1 MLRSPRL
8 NFRLREPRRG
18 ETVNQCIQFVEQGR
32 PRLARVVRVGIC
44 LLCCVSVN
52 ALADERIEVEKAR
65 REAQQAHRA
74 GDYAKAE
81 RLYRDVLT
89 VEPSDHVSRL
99 QLSWMLIKQGQL
111 ERAYQEATSVINQ
124 GIINARAR
132 ALVGVA
138 LLRMGFFQESV
149 QELNAALALDPR
161 EPLTLAGMA
170 EIDFFENRS
179 ESAYERLRLATS
191 VEPREPD
198 FWIAFGRTA
207 ARLERFKEAAE
218 YYQRFLV
225 VSPKLEEEK
234 RARYR
239 GLIDFYFALSRSQVS
254 RLHQVDGPR
263 SVSVPF
269 VLDNSRPYV
278 RVRINGHD
286 TPLMFVVDTGA
297 SITVMSEAT
306 ARRLN
311 VNPMARGG
319 HARAVGGGGTFP
331 IVYGLIHRLEIGEM
345 KVYNVPIYIRQF
357 RHFAESGKKDE
368 PRVTVDGFLG
378 LSVLS
383 NFRLT
388 LDYAQREMIVERP
401 GTLDFLENLPADVS
415 VIPFRTTNGGLMS
428 ALVQLEEHSGYHFL
442 IDSGASA
449 TVLCDDVIE
458 KLNWKSKLLPDLKV
472 RVLGAAGTI
481 EEVALMV
488 IPSFRVHDLEQRNV
502 RAPILNLAAINETA
516 GFFQAG
522 IIGGSFLRH
531 FRVTFDFQRG
541 RLLMRPQTE
550 AVRRITPTAEANP
563 VEKPSEN

>member
-1 MLRSPRL
+1 M
-8 NFRLREPRRG
+8 NVWAE
-18 ETVNQCIQFVEQGR
+18 GR
-32 PRLARVVRVGIC
+32 IH
-44 LLCCVSVN
+44 
-52 ALADERIEVEKAR
+52 VEKLR

-81 RLYRDVLT
+81 QLYRDVLT
-89 VEPSDHVSRL
+89 AEPSDHVSRL
-99 QLSWMLIKQGQL
+99 HLSWMLMKQGQP
-111 ERAYQEATSVINQ
+111 ERAYEEATSVINQ
-124 GIINARAR
+124 GVTNARAR
-132 ALVGVA
+132 ALAGVA
-138 LLRMGFFQESV
+138 LMRMGFFQQAV
-149 QELNAALALDPR
+149 QELTAALALDPR
-161 EPLTLAGMA
+161 EPLSLAGMA

-179 ESAYERLRLATS
+179 EAAYERLRVATG

-225 VSPKLEEEK
+225 VSPRLEQEK
-234 RARYR
+234 RERYR
-239 GLIDFYFALSRSQVS
+239 GLIDFYFALSRSQIS

-263 SVSVPF
+263 SISVPF

-278 RVRINGHD
+278 RVRVNGHD

-297 SITVMSEAT
+297 SITVLSEAT

-311 VNPMARGG
+311 INPMARGG
-319 HARAVGGGGTFP
+319 HARAVGGGGMFP
-331 IVYGLIHRLEIGEM
+331 IIYGLIHRLEIGEM

-357 RHFAESGKKDE
+357 RHLAELNKDE
-368 PRVTVDGFLG
+368 PRMVVDGFLG
-378 LSVLS
+378 LSVLT
-383 NFRLT
+383 NFRVT
-388 LDYAQREMIVERP
+388 LDYAQREMIIDRP
-401 GTLDFLENLPADVS
+401 GTLDFLETMPADVS
-415 VIPFRTTNGGLMS
+415 VVPFRTTNGGLMS

-458 KLNWKSKLLPDLKV
+458 KLNWQSKLLPNLKV
-472 RVLGAAGTI
+472 RVLGAAGAI
-481 EEVALMV
+481 EEVALMI
-488 IPSFRVHDLEQRNV
+488 IPSLRVYDLEQRNV

-531 FRVTFDFQRG
+531 FRITFDFQRG
-541 RLLMRPQTE
+541 RLLMQPQTE
-550 AVRRITPTAEANP
+550 AVRRISPTAEASG
-563 VEKPSEN
+563 VEKQSED